1 MVPPLANRQPARGA
15 AKLGAE
21 ERYMQL
27 SVIGRHVDTGDAF
40 RQYAYDR
47 LSGLLDKYFGE
58 AIEASV
64 TLSKD
69 AFLFRAALSIHV
81 GRGLLLQ
88 ASGEAQDVHR
98 AFDMAAERIE
108 KRLRRYKRRLRDKG
122 RLTASTADVVTA
134 QQYILAPEEEAADEA
149 GEAETENDLDVDL
162 DGALDGDKPVVIA
175 EMQTEVPKLTVGEA
189 VMRMDLADQP
199 ALLFRNR
206 AHGGINMVYRRSDG
220 NIGWIDPL
228 GNRDS

>member
-1 MVPPLANRQPARGA
+1 
-15 AKLGAE
+15 
-21 ERYMQL
+21 MQL
-27 SVIGRHVDTGDAF
+27 SVKGRHVDTGDAF

-47 LSGLLDKYFGE
+47 LSGILDKYFGD

-88 ASGEAQDVHR
+88 ATGEAQDVHP
-98 AFDMAAERIE
+98 AFDMAADRLA
-108 KRLRRYKRRLRDKG
+108 KQLRRYKRRLRDHG
-122 RLTASTADVVTA
+122 RTPATVADVLPA
-134 QQYILAPEEEAADEA
+134 QQYILAPEDASEEEAAEEPDAKESL
-149 GEAETENDLDVDL
+149 N
-162 DGALDGDKPVVIA
+162 GDQPLVVA
-175 EMQTEVPKLTVGEA
+175 EMQSEVPNLTVGEA

-199 ALLFRNR
+199 ALLFQNR
-206 AHGGINMVYRRSDG
+206 AHGGINMVYRRNDG

-228 GNRDS
+228 GNRDG

>member
-69 AFLFRAALSIHV
+69 AFLFRAALSIHF
-81 GRGLLLQ
+81 GRCLLRQ
-88 ASGEAQDVHR
+88 ASV
-98 AFDMAAERIE
+98 
-108 KRLRRYKRRLRDKG
+108 
-122 RLTASTADVVTA
+122 
-134 QQYILAPEEEAADEA
+134 
-149 GEAETENDLDVDL
+149 
-162 DGALDGDKPVVIA
+162 
-175 EMQTEVPKLTVGEA
+175 
-189 VMRMDLADQP
+189 
-199 ALLFRNR
+199 
-206 AHGGINMVYRRSDG
+206 
-220 NIGWIDPL
+220 
-228 GNRDS
+228 

>member
-1 MVPPLANRQPARGA
+1 
-15 AKLGAE
+15 
-21 ERYMQL
+21 MQL
-27 SVIGRHVDTGDAF
+27 SVKGRHVDTGDAF

-47 LSGLLDKYFGE
+47 LSGILDKYFGD

-88 ASGEAQDVHR
+88 ATGEAQDVHP
-98 AFDMAAERIE
+98 AFDMAADRLA
-108 KRLRRYKRRLRDKG
+108 KQLRRYKRRLRDHG
-122 RLTASTADVVTA
+122 RTPATAADVLPA
-134 QQYILAPEEEAADEA
+134 QQYILAPEDVSEEAAAAEPE
-149 GEAETENDLDVDL
+149 GEESLNSDQPL
-162 DGALDGDKPVVIA
+162 VVA
-175 EMQTEVPKLTVGEA
+175 EMQTEVPNLTVGEA

-199 ALLFRNR
+199 ALLFQNR
-206 AHGGINMVYRRSDG
+206 AHGGVNMVYRRNDG

-228 GNRDS
+228 GNRDG

>member
-1 MVPPLANRQPARGA
+1 
-15 AKLGAE
+15 
-21 ERYMQL
+21 MQL
-27 SVIGRHVDTGDAF
+27 SVKGRHVDTGDAF

-47 LSGLLDKYFGE
+47 LSGILDKYFGD

-88 ASGEAQDVHR
+88 ATGEAQDVHP
-98 AFDMAAERIE
+98 AFDMAADRLA
-108 KRLRRYKRRLRDKG
+108 KQLRRYKRRLRDHG
-122 RLTASTADVVTA
+122 RIPATAADVLPA
-134 QQYILAPEEEAADEA
+134 QQYILAPENVSEEAA
-149 GEAETENDLDVDL
+149 AEEP
-162 DGALDGDKPVVIA
+162 DGKESLNGDQPLVVA
-175 EMQTEVPKLTVGEA
+175 EMQTEVPNLTVGEA

-199 ALLFRNR
+199 ALLFQNR
-206 AHGGINMVYRRSDG
+206 AHGGINMVYRRNDG

-228 GNRDS
+228 GNRDG